1 MGKMN
6 RLFAMTDSVKD
17 ADASSPTKKK
27 TGKIGGI
34 GVLAAC
40 LAGSLMVAPAAQ
52 AKLLHATLTVALE
65 GLIDTFTIESNGGVQ
80 LPGDPDAIF
89 FPISNNTTGFTAV
102 TFSDLNVGAFGAF
115 GIGTSPANFSPQFAD
130 AFLPPVYDG
139 TPAASFNLAPGT
151 YNGFL
156 QGSVLTLAVPE
167 PTTWTLMIAGAA
179 AIGSLQVGRRRRQ
192 LAAA

>member
-27 TGKIGGI
+27 TGKIRGI

-40 LAGSLMVAPAAQ
+40 LASSLMVAPAAQ
-52 AKLLHATLTVALE
+52 AKLLHATLMVALE

-89 FPISNNTTGFTAV
+89 FQS
-102 TFSDLNVGAFGAF
+102 
-115 GIGTSPANFSPQFAD
+115 
-130 AFLPPVYDG
+130 
-139 TPAASFNLAPGT
+139 
-151 YNGFL
+151 
-156 QGSVLTLAVPE
+156 
-167 PTTWTLMIAGAA
+167 PTTPPGLLPLLQRLECWRIRRFRNWDVAGE
-179 AIGSLQVGRRRRQ
+179 L
-192 LAAA
+192 

>member
-6 RLFAMTDSVKD
+6 RLFAMTDSVRRGRFLPYEEKD
-17 ADASSPTKKK
+17 RQDR
-27 TGKIGGI
+27 GL

-89 FPISNNTTGFTAV
+89 FPISNDATGFTAV
-102 TFSDLNVGAFGAF
+102 TFSDLNVGAFGAW
-115 GIGTSPANFSPQFAD
+115 D
-130 AFLPPVYDG
+130 V
-139 TPAASFNLAPGT
+139 
-151 YNGFL
+151 
-156 QGSVLTLAVPE
+156 
-167 PTTWTLMIAGAA
+167 AGE
-179 AIGSLQVGRRRRQ
+179 L
-192 LAAA
+192 